1 MRAPWLERWQW
12 RPAEWRL
19 RDSQLFLA
27 LTIVIGVLAG
37 LSAVLFA
44 LSIDAASH
52 FLFGMSPSS
61 ARLIL
66 VPTLVSLLTGV
77 MLSKYFTD
85 VRGSGVPQTKAAY
98 HLRQGV
104 MSWKVPIGKF
114 ITGVLCIG
122 SGHSMGREGPSVQI
136 GGGLASLI
144 GQWLRLPP
152 ERVKS
157 LVPVGASAA
166 LAAAFNTPVA
176 AVLFAL
182 EEIIADMNA
191 PLLGSTVVASVAAVI
206 VERSLL
212 GNEPLF
218 HVPEYQLQHP
228 LELLAYAGLG
238 IVGGL
243 ASVAFCKGLLRTRR
257 FFLGL
262 SPRTRMWQP
271 AIGGFAIGLIL
282 LVFPEVAGVGYANID
297 QALNGGLVLS
307 MMVMLCVVK
316 GGATIVSYSTGN
328 AGGIFAP
335 SLFLGAMVGGAVG
348 LVVQWLAPIVAVPV
362 GEPGAYALV
371 GMGTLFAG
379 IIRAPMTSVFMIFE
393 ITQDYQIFVPLM
405 VANLISLFISRRYQ
419 KEAVYE
425 ALLKQDRVHLP
436 GPLVQQS
443 VGGWRAG
450 DVMSTD
456 LEQVFISPETT
467 AVRAREV
474 ASARQHTCLIVGR
487 RDAIDGLVEVGT
499 LERAVGEGK
508 SETPVAALM
517 SEDWAH
523 VHPDHAIDVVL
534 DRFGRN
540 PGGLLP
546 VLSRAN
552 IRAVEGVITRETLM
566 RVFGSK
572 AARRR
577 ERDAPPPEKPTGPV
591 SGP

>member
-1 MRAPWLERWQW
+1 MTSRWAGRW
-12 RPAEWRL
+12 PFRSGEWRI

-44 LSIDAASH
+44 LLIDAAGH
-52 FLFGMSPSS
+52 FFFGMAPST
-61 ARLIL
+61 ARVIL

-77 MLSKYFTD
+77 LLSKYFND
-85 VRGSGVPQTKAAY
+85 ARGSGVPQTKAAY

-104 MSWKVPIGKF
+104 IHPRVPIGKF

-136 GGGLASLI
+136 GAGLASAL

-152 ERVKS
+152 ERVKA

-206 VERSLL
+206 VERTLL

-228 LELLAYAGLG
+228 LELVAYVALG
-238 IVGGL
+238 IAGGL
-243 ASVAFCKGLLRTRR
+243 ASVAFGKGLLGARR
-257 FFLGL
+257 FFLNL
-262 SPRTRMWQP
+262 PPSTRMWQP
-271 AIGGFAIGLIL
+271 AIGGLAIGLVL
-282 LVFPEVAGVGYANID
+282 VVFPQVAGVGYEHID
-297 QALNGGLVLS
+297 QALNGGLLLWG
-307 MMVMLCVVK
+307 MVVLCVVK
-316 GGATIVSYSTGN
+316 GLATIVSYSTGN
-328 AGGIFAP
+328 AGGVFAP

-348 LVVQWLAPIVAVPV
+348 LVVQWVAPMVNVPV

-405 VANLISLFISRRYQ
+405 VANMISLFISRRYQ
-419 KEAVYE
+419 PEPIYE

-436 GPLVQQS
+436 NTLTRQS

-450 DVMSTD
+450 DVMRTD
-456 LEQVFISPETT
+456 VGVLLVDAAAPVSLALERAT
-467 AVRAREV
+467 AERA
-474 ASARQHTCLIVGR
+474 SSLMVGR
-487 RDAIDGLVEVGT
+487 REAIAGLVARDA
-499 LERAVGEGK
+499 LERAVADGR
-508 SETPVAALM
+508 SASPVSSVM
-517 SEDWAH
+517 SVDWAH
-523 VHPDHAIDVVL
+523 VHPDHGIDVVL
-534 DRFGRN
+534 DRFNRN

-552 IRAVEGVITRETLM
+552 VQAVDGVITRETLM
-566 RVFGSK
+566 QVFGSES
-572 AARRR
+572 ARRK
-577 ERDAPPPEKPTGPV
+577 PPDPTGA
-591 SGP
+591 G

>member
-1 MRAPWLERWQW
+1 MKRLALGRVW
-12 RPAEWRL
+12 PANWSLGDGEWRL
-19 RDSQLFLA
+19 RESQLFLA

-44 LSIDAASH
+44 LSIDAAGH
-52 FLFGMSPSS
+52 FLFGASPST
-61 ARLIL
+61 ARTIL
-66 VPTLVSLLTGV
+66 VPTLVSLVSGV
-77 MLSKYFTD
+77 LLVRYFTD

-98 HLRQGV
+98 HLRQGHIPAR
-104 MSWKVPIGKF
+104 VPIGKF

-136 GGGLASLI
+136 GAGLASGI

-152 ERVKS
+152 ERVKN

-166 LAAAFNTPVA
+166 LSAAFNTPVA

-182 EEIIADMNA
+182 EEIIADLNA

-206 VERSLL
+206 VERSVL

-228 LELLAYAGLG
+228 AELLAYAALG

-243 ASVAFCKGLLRTRR
+243 VSLAFCRGLLAARR
-257 FFLGL
+257 FFLSL
-262 SPRTRMWQP
+262 PASTRMWQP
-271 AIGGFAIGLIL
+271 ALGGLAIGIV
-282 LVFPEVAGVGYANID
+282 LVFVPEVAGVGYEYID
-297 QALNGGLVLS
+297 QALNGGLVIS
-307 MMVMLCVVK
+307 AMVLFCVVK

-335 SLFLGAMVGGAVG
+335 SLFLGAMLGGTVG
-348 LVVQWLAPIVAVPV
+348 LIMRAIAPFPVA
-362 GEPGAYALV
+362 EPGAYALV

-405 VANLISLFISRRYQ
+405 VANMISLLISRRYQ
-419 KEAVYE
+419 PEPVYH
-425 ALLKQDRVHLP
+425 ALLKQDNVHLP
-436 GPLVQQS
+436 GALVRQS

-450 DVMSTD
+450 DVMSGDMTFVD
-456 LEQVFISPETT
+456 PAASIAAAGE
-467 AVRAREV
+467 AARAAGV
-474 ASARQHTCLIVGR
+474 ACLIVGA
-487 RDAIDGLVEVGT
+487 RDRVAGLVARET
-499 LERAVGEGK
+499 LE
-508 SETPVAALM
+508 AALA
-517 SEDWAH
+517 EGRGGEPVTAVAVDDWAH

-534 DRFGRN
+534 DRFGHN
-540 PGGLLP
+540 PGLLP

-552 IRAVEGVITRETLM
+552 VNAIEGVITQETLM
-566 RVFGSK
+566 QVFG
-572 AARRR
+572 RRR
-577 ERDAPPPEKPTGPV
+577 SR
-591 SGP
+591 S